1 MSRVN
6 PLRESKVWS
15 RQEAADD
22 HHQGGLAM
30 SSAEAPVP
38 EWRHEQWA
46 AHVDRDVSDD
56 ELVLSSG

>member
-1 MSRVN
+1 
-6 PLRESKVWS
+6 
-15 RQEAADD
+15 
-22 HHQGGLAM
+22 M